1 MYMVTISFMKILN
14 FLDIFE
20 ILIFLWKLKFLKF
33 YEILW
38 KLKFLK
44 FWNFFKNFRV
54 FVNRRWSPSVPNKCK
69 TFIQSCLGTTNPRK
83 QFTLPVHSLKNY
95 GPLNS
100 QTTGKEKNSNFNVE
114 NFVVMFTYWVTI
126 IAFLFLYKSFKKVYT
141 EV

>member
-1 MYMVTISFMKILN
+1 MNDWGNSITMSMTIFRFIQKMRDFIGLYHFEVIIL
-14 FLDIFE
+14 
-20 ILIFLWKLKFLKF
+20 
-33 YEILW
+33 
-38 KLKFLK
+38 LK
-44 FWNFFKNFRV
+44 FWNFFKNFIV
-54 FVNRRWSPSVPNKCK
+54 FVNRRWSPSVPNKYK